1 MAVLCIYI
9 VLYMVYGKLIVQIY
23 FLEGAL
29 WVVRYQGTITTGTV
43 IKAQLII
50 LIYVSQVWL
59 TFRPNMMQLHVNNKM
74 SVWYKLSKEYTAI
87 GWAVTVR
94 WCSHHDLGGKE
105 VSMWCNMPGNHSEN
119 RNRTMCICHPTTN
132 LACSGWENAA
142 VVSCSY
148 FWLKGLHIN
157 RNHSALLL

>member
-1 MAVLCIYI
+1 MGVLCIYI

-74 SVWYKLSKEYTAI
+74 SV
-87 GWAVTVR
+87 
-94 WCSHHDLGGKE
+94 
-105 VSMWCNMPGNHSEN
+105 
-119 RNRTMCICHPTTN
+119 
-132 LACSGWENAA
+132 
-142 VVSCSY
+142 
-148 FWLKGLHIN
+148 
-157 RNHSALLL
+157 